1 MLHASYW
8 PIHVSLQPMHN
19 FLKPCIVA
27 SIRYN
32 ADTVSG
38 CIGGIGRKLGY
49 FHFGHDLGGGSQ
61 GTINKMKKIRGHRF
75 GGKQAENET
84 R

>member
-1 MLHASYW
+1 
-8 PIHVSLQPMHN
+8 MHN

-38 CIGGIGRKLGY
+38 CIGGIGRKLGC
-49 FHFGHDLGGGSQ
+49 FHFGHDLGGG
-61 GTINKMKKIRGHRF
+61 GVTRDNKQDEKKTRGIDL
-75 GGKQAENET
+75 GKSKGK
-84 R
+84 

>member
-1 MLHASYW
+1 
-8 PIHVSLQPMHN
+8 MHN

-49 FHFGHDLGGGSQ
+49 FHFGHDLGGG
-61 GTINKMKKIRGHRF
+61 GHK
-75 GGKQAENET
+75 GQ
-84 R
+84 